1 MKIVRLRPNGRG
13 RTTGRAGRLHGSMR
27 EVSMSARMSAVLLL
41 LLGGCAWTGECP
53 PGTRPATLHELGG
66 SPRRVDQI
74 NSTTSPV
81 ER

>member
-1 MKIVRLRPNGRG
+1 
-13 RTTGRAGRLHGSMR
+13 
-27 EVSMSARMSAVLLL
+27 MSVRMSVVALL

-53 PGTRPATLHELGG
+53 PGSHRASTHELGG

-74 NSTTSPV
+74 NSTASPV

>member
-1 MKIVRLRPNGRG
+1 
-13 RTTGRAGRLHGSMR
+13 MR
-27 EVSMSARMSAVLLL
+27 EVSMSLRMSAVLVL

-53 PGTRPATLHELGG
+53 PGTHRGTTHELGG

-74 NSTTSPV
+74 NSTNGPA

>member
-1 MKIVRLRPNGRG
+1 MNSVRSRPEGCG
-13 RTTGRAGRLHGSMR
+13 RTPGSDGRQHWNVR
-27 EVSMSARMSAVLLL
+27 EVSMSVRMSAVLLL

-74 NSTTSPV
+74 NAPSSPA